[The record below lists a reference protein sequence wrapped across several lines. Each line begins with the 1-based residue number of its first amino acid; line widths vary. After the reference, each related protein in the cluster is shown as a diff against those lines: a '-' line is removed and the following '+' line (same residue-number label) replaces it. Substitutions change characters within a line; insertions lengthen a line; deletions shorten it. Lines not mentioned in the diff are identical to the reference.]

1 MPDRRSPSGTAG
13 DVAPAP
19 RHWSSGEPEMTRACW
34 RALGGT
40 LIPEYRVVDQGP
52 TCHWRAVDAVILS
65 DGPFEERRPGD
76 VPTLD
81 GRDVLV
87 IQTKC
92 YPASLGL
99 LGQAILS
106 PLLIRARW
114 RPRSLGSV
122 AVHTGSD
129 PLLSDILTEFAVEE
143 FVTASPTAPRMVW
156 LSRLDRSVVRRVHA
170 ERGGTLVLGGTIA
183 SPSTNRR
190 LLRTQGILL
199 EGTASQVVD
208 ISGDPDRLVA
218 MVAGR
223 SVTLIATT
231 KRLGMYVAGEAII
244 GARLLLRLGAASA
257 KAVVVAGFVDS
268 AIRAALT
275 SLGGIEV
282 LPDA

>member
-1 MPDRRSPSGTAG
+1 M
-13 DVAPAP
+13 
-19 RHWSSGEPEMTRACW
+19 
-34 RALGGT
+34 
-40 LIPEYRVVDQGP
+40 
-52 TCHWRAVDAVILS
+52 ILS
-65 DGPFEERRPGD
+65 DGPFEECRPGD

-87 IQTKC
+87 VQTKC
-92 YPASLGL
+92 HLVSLQL

-143 FVTASPTAPRMVW
+143 FVTASPTAPRMVS
-156 LSRLDRSVVRRVHA
+156 LSRLDSSVVRRVHA

-190 LLRTQGILL
+190 LLRAQGILL
-199 EGTASQVVD
+199 EDTASQVVD
-208 ISGDPDRLVA
+208 ISGDIDRLVA

-223 SVTLIATT
+223 SVTLIVTT

-244 GARLLLRLGAASA
+244 GARLLLRLGAANA

-275 SLGGIEV
+275 SIGGIEV